1 MNFEFNFSKLFSPTQ
16 STDTSPNIPPGIEA
30 PSDLLQG
37 DAGPPTVATDAPS
50 TVATDAP
57 STVATDAP
65 SLTSNSTQL
74 ARVHSHTPP
83 DLDLTPSKVRVIE
96 KQNVHN
102 VSIARMQERSRA
114 NVSLE
119 TDRDSGY

>member
-37 DAGPPTVATDAPS
+37 DAGPP